1 MKVEILATGDEIRTG
16 ALVDSNS
23 AFAAEQLEQ
32 NGVVVSRHHSVGD
45 DLTDLVEVIAEISR
59 RADVAV
65 VTGGL
70 GPTVDD
76 RTVEAAA
83 RVAGVQLNLDP
94 RALADIENFFQER
107 GRPCSASNRK
117 QAMIPQG
124 AKCLYNPIGTAPG
137 VRLSINRCTFFFLP
151 GVPAEMKQ
159 MFSEQALP
167 EIITLQGRK
176 RQYCLVRTISTFG
189 LPESLVGEKIAAV
202 SEKFPEITLGLRAKF
217 PEIQVKLYLR
227 TDNEPAGQKILA
239 AADRWVTEIL
249 GRHVFSHEGH
259 PLAEEVGH
267 LLRDQNA
274 TLALAESCTGGL
286 VANWITNTAGSSD
299 YFLFSA
305 VTYHNAAKVKVLG
318 VSEHTLQEK
327 GAVDEETARQ
337 MAEGT
342 RRLGGATYGLAIT
355 GIAGPGGGS
364 DEKPV
369 GTVCLALATSE
380 QTTSRR
386 FCFSFGQ
393 RLMSKRLFAMAALD
407 MLRRHLLD
415 NPSGPPA
422 RP

>member
-1 MKVEILATGDEIRTG
+1 
-16 ALVDSNS
+16 
-23 AFAAEQLEQ
+23 
-32 NGVVVSRHHSVGD
+32 
-45 DLTDLVEVIAEISR
+45 
-59 RADVAV
+59 VAV

-70 GPTVDD
+70 GPTTDD

-83 RVAGVQLNLDP
+83 RVAGVQLKLDP
-94 RALADIENFFQER
+94 KALADLENFFQKR
-107 GRPCSASNRK
+107 GRPCSYSNRK
-117 QAMIPQG
+117 QAMVPQG

-137 VRLSINRCTFFFLP
+137 VRLTINSCTFFFLP
-151 GVPAEMKQ
+151 GVPVEMKQ
-159 MFSEQALP
+159 MFSEQVLP
-167 EIITLQGRK
+167 QIMALQGRK
-176 RQYCLVRTISTFG
+176 RRYGLVRTISTFG

-227 TDNEPAGQKILA
+227 TDDEPAGQKILA
-239 AADRWVTEIL
+239 AADQWVTEIL
-249 GRHVFSHEGH
+249 GRNVFSHEGR

-267 LLRDQNA
+267 LLRTQNA

-337 MAEGT
+337 MAEGA
-342 RRLGGATYGLAIT
+342 RHLGGATYGLAIT

-369 GTVCLALATSE
+369 GTVCLALATAG
-380 QTTSRR
+380 QTISRR

-393 RLMSKRLFAMAALD
+393 RLANKRMFAMAALD

-415 NPSGPPA
+415 SPSG
-422 RP
+422 RPEKP